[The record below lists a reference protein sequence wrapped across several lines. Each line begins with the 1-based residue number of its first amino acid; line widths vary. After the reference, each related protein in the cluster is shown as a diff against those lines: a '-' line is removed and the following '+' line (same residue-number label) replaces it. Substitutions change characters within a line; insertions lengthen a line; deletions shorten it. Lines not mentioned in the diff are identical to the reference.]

1 CNEQLGAEN
10 VHTSEISLLLIL
22 LGVPR
27 SFSTVGGSRPIRL
40 VGSTSASF
48 SGFSGGLG
56 VSCVTGFGFGTC
68 TGAGGGGVTGAAM
81 TGGGGLASFANH
93 PFMVAQPPSIRL
105 AATIKPIGVTVR
117 ASLRA
122 VPAVA
127 AMARCCVSE
136 FKLVMRVSQVNMR
149 NLS

>member
-10 VHTSEISLLLIL
+10 VHTNEISLLLIL

-40 VGSTSASF
+40 IGSTSASF
-48 SGFSGGLG
+48 SGFSGGFG
-56 VSCVTGFGFGTC
+56 VSRVTGFGFGTC
-68 TGAGGGGVTGAAM
+68 TGADGGGVTGAAM

-93 PFMVAQPPSIRL
+93 PFIVVQPPSIRL
-105 AATIKPIGVTVR
+105 ATTIKPTTV
-117 ASLRA
+117 AGRA

-127 AMARCCVSE
+127 AMARCCGSE
-136 FKLVMRVSQVNMR
+136 FRLVMRVSQVKVR